1 MVRCAFDGPVN
12 IDWQGAVR
20 RASDRVVEVARI
32 LGGGAVYPGCARRA
46 LESVMRYDTDTS
58 GLHPIYRW
66 SSLKGLN
73 YLAMMEGRDSAAA
86 ALIDSA
92 GHTGIRAAVSLH
104 ILNAAAG
111 SLASE
116 PTADSAMRVLMNMPV
131 NAMPTVRLRYVS
143 LWAWHT
149 RDEARLDSV
158 VKRMRVIAD
167 STHLGV
173 DRLALEGAEARLALV
188 RGDTATSV
196 RILKGIRPAA
206 DPGWVTWDLWES
218 AAAERLLLAQLQLAS
233 GDAAGAWETAEA
245 FDSQRSQVQQL
256 YLPAS
261 LRVRL
266 RAAGQMGRGQDRS
279 RMEARL
285 RALGRE
291 DLITRESPT

>member
-1 MVRCAFDGPVN
+1 MK
-12 IDWQGAVR
+12 
-20 RASDRVVEVARI
+20 
-32 LGGGAVYPGCARRA
+32 
-46 LESVMRYDTDTS
+46 YDTDTS

-66 SSLKGLN
+66 SALKGLN

-92 GHTGIRAAVSLH
+92 GQAGIRAAVSLH
-104 ILNAAAG
+104 IFNAAAE
-111 SLASE
+111 SQASE
-116 PTADSAMRVLMNMPV
+116 ALADSAIRSLSTMPV
-131 NAMPTVRLRYVS
+131 NAMSTVRLRYVS
-143 LWAWHT
+143 LWAWH
-149 RDEARLDSV
+149 RREEARLDSV
-158 VKRMRVIAD
+158 AKRMRKIAD
-167 STHLGV
+167 STHSGV
-173 DRLALEGAEARLALV
+173 DRLVLEGTEARLALV
-188 RGDTATSV
+188 RGDTATSI
-196 RILKGIRPAA
+196 RKLKGLQPAA
-206 DPGWVTWDLWES
+206 DPGWVTWDLFES
-218 AAAERLLLAQLQLAS
+218 AAAERLLLAELQLAT